1 MTPKGF
7 DAQSSIEFFPRDRH
21 AHGTPRRFDCEPE
34 LCRRRRFECDDV
46 LDVAVHEMKR
56 TVPTIQALVFCDVL
70 QLSESVLSRAREQ
83 RRLLGRTWRR
93 ERQREG
99 VNAASRV
106 LSRCSELV
114 LGYEH
119 QSIFMAPESAPCSF
133 FHRPYPS
140 VYKSKSQPRTSTRSP
155 WIARTLFQPPVVA
168 HRRRKSDQIHI
179 HYHHLQP

>member
-119 QSIFMAPESAPCSF
+119 QSIFMAPESAPCAF
-133 FHRPYPS
+133 F
-140 VYKSKSQPRTSTRSP
+140 
-155 WIARTLFQPPVVA
+155 IARTPVYTKA
-168 HRRRKSDQIHI
+168 KASPA
-179 HYHHLQP
+179 LLPGALG

>member
-1 MTPKGF
+1 
-7 DAQSSIEFFPRDRH
+7 
-21 AHGTPRRFDCEPE
+21 
-34 LCRRRRFECDDV
+34 
-46 LDVAVHEMKR
+46 MKR

-119 QSIFMAPESAPCSF
+119 QSIFMAPESAPCAF
-133 FHRPYPS
+133 F
-140 VYKSKSQPRTSTRSP
+140 
-155 WIARTLFQPPVVA
+155 IARTQVYTKAKAISALLPGA
-168 HRRRKSDQIHI
+168 
-179 HYHHLQP
+179 LG